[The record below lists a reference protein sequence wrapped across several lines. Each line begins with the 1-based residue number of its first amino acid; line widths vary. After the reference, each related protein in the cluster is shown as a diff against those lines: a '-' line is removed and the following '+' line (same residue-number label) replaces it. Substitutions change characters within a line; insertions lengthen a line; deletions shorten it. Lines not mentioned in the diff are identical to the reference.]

1 MVDRAGNRSVVAG
14 EERGGGWG
22 LPVALVL
29 LALVL
34 VLAYVRTRPPAPKPA
49 DVPMQEFSA
58 ARAQEILKTLLG
70 NGAPHPVGSAA
81 NAEVRGRIV
90 SHLRWLGYAPEVRE
104 SFVCNR
110 FGNCGQI
117 ANVVARLE
125 GREPGKAVL
134 LMAHYDSV
142 PAGPGAGDDMAGVA
156 TILEI
161 ARILKAGPP
170 PRHPVIFLL
179 DDAEEAGLLGA
190 EAFAQSPAF
199 SEVGVVVNLEGRGN
213 AGPSIM
219 FETSGQDGWLVPRFT
234 SLASR
239 PITSSLFVTIYDQMP
254 NDTDLTVFKR
264 RDVPGLNFAFI
275 GNPLYY
281 HSPLDTLENLSPASL
296 QHHGD
301 NALAAVRGLMEADLA
316 SPPPGRAVFF
326 DVLGAFVVLWP
337 AGWSLGLAVLAL
349 VLVLVA
355 VVLGLRRGAFT
366 GGALALGLLLLPAT
380 LILSGAVAYG
390 IQTLLQAAFPAPWVA
405 NPLPATL
412 VFWLIPLAMTLWL
425 AAWFGR
431 RSGAAGLWAGT
442 WIWWALLGLLLAVL
456 LPGTCYLFLV
466 PALAAGIAGIVSLS
480 TAPGVRAW
488 AALLP
493 LLVAAILWFPF
504 LHFLYLG
511 LGLLGLLVT
520 AVLLAL
526 FDTALAPLVAAAGPG
541 LRKWVPVAAGALAA
555 IFVVVAMFSSP
566 FSENA
571 RQNILLQFHQDVET
585 NEAHWI
591 LRAAPPLSQA
601 FRQAAEFDPQG
612 GPAFPWSP
620 PFSRAFKAKAP
631 ALSVPGPELAVLA
644 DSSTGGKRTLRLR
657 LTSPRGA
664 RVGMVMVPNA
674 AKLESLRIGG
684 QAVEVEPQ
692 PPGAPPAE
700 GWRQLIIFGLPP
712 QGVEL
717 DVGLGAAG
725 PFDWYA
731 VDRSDGLP
739 PSGRALLEARPAT
752 AATVNDGDNAFVS
765 RKVRI

>member
-1 MVDRAGNRSVVAG
+1 MVDRAGNRGVVSG

-34 VLAYVRTRPPAPKPA
+34 VLAHVRTRPPAPKPA
-49 DVPMQEFSA
+49 DASMQEFSA
-58 ARAQEILKTLLG
+58 ARAREILKTLLG
-70 NGAPHPVGSAA
+70 DGAPHPVGSAA
-81 NAEVRGRIV
+81 NARVRERIV
-90 SHLRWLGYAPEVRE
+90 SHLRWLGYTPEVRE

-110 FGNCGQI
+110 HGTCGQV

-190 EAFAQSPAF
+190 EAFAQSPDF

-213 AGPSIM
+213 SGPSLM
-219 FETSGQDGWLVPRFT
+219 FETSGADGWTVPLFT
-234 SLASR
+234 ARASR

-264 RDVPGLNFAFI
+264 QDVPGLNFAFI
-275 GNPLYY
+275 GNPLHY
-281 HSPLDTLENLSPASL
+281 HTPLDTLENLSMESL

-316 SPPPGRAVFF
+316 SPPPGRVVFF
-326 DVLGAFVVLWP
+326 DVLGAFVVRWP
-337 AGWSLGLAVLAL
+337 ASWSLGLAALAL
-349 VLVLVA
+349 VLVIVA

-366 GGALALGLLLLPAT
+366 GGALAMGLLLLPAT
-380 LILSGAVAYG
+380 LLLSGALAFG
-390 IQTLLQAAFPAPWVA
+390 IQTLLRAAFPAPWIA

-412 VFWLIPLAMTLWL
+412 VFWLIPLAVTLGL
-425 AAWFGR
+425 AAWLAR

-442 WIWWALLGLLLAVL
+442 WIWWAVLGLLLAVL
-456 LPGTCYLFLV
+456 LPGTSYLFLV
-466 PALAAGIAGIVSLS
+466 PALVAGLAGIASLS
-480 TAPGVRAW
+480 SAPGVRTW

-493 LLVAAILWFPF
+493 MLVAAVLWFPF
-504 LHFLYLG
+504 LQFLYLG
-511 LGLLGLLVT
+511 LGLMGLMVT

-526 FDTALAPLVAAAGPG
+526 FDTTLAPLAAASGPG
-541 LRKWVPVAAGALAA
+541 VRKWVPVAAGALAA
-555 IFVVVAMFSSP
+555 VFAVVAMVSSP
-566 FSENA
+566 FSPEA
-571 RQNILLQFHQDVET
+571 PQNVVLQFHQ
-585 NEAHWI
+585 EAQTGEARWL
-591 LRAAPPLSQA
+591 LRAAPPLPQA
-601 FRQAAEFDPQG
+601 FRQAAEFDPQP

-620 PFSRAFKAKAP
+620 PFSRAFVAEAP
-631 ALSVPGPELAVLA
+631 ALQAPGPELAVLA
-644 DSSTGGKRTLRLR
+644 DSTTGGKRTLRLR

-664 RVGMVMVPNA
+664 RVGMLMVPNEA
-674 AKLESLRIGG
+674 NLESLRIGG
-684 QAVEVEPQ
+684 QAVEIAPR
-692 PPGAPPAE
+692 PPGAPAQ
-700 GWRQLIIFGLPP
+700 GWRPFTISGLPT
-712 QGVEL
+712 QGVEFEL
-717 DVGLGAAG
+717 VLGATG
-725 PFDWYA
+725 PFDWYVA
-731 VDRSDGLP
+731 DRSDGLP
-739 PSGRALLEARPAT
+739 PSGRALLDARPAT
-752 AATVNDGDNAFVS
+752 AVAVNDGNTALVS